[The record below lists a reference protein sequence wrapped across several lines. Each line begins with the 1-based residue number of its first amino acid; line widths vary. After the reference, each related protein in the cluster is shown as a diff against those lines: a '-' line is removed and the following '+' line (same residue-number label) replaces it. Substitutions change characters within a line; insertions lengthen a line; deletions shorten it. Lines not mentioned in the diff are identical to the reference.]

1 MEYETLPDKLKVFL
15 NNYKIH
21 VLEIR
26 SFHDIDRFK
35 TDLREV
41 FGFIQRPATLLK
53 NKNLHLR
60 TKKVVSKNGRGGL

>member
-1 MEYETLPDKLKVFL
+1 GAKELDQILEYETLPDKLKVFL

-41 FGFIQRPATLLK
+41 FGFIQRSGNPAEEQ
-53 NKNLHLR
+53 
-60 TKKVVSKNGRGGL
+60 